1 MIFSS
6 KSYLFPIYI
15 FNQKLTEEIVVVHMY
30 VFHLNR
36 IISLVVVIWV
46 SNQLGVVI
54 RVQNQLASELGFQ
67 ISLSSLFGFQ
77 NSLASLLGFQ
87 ISLSSLF
94 GFKISLASLFGFKIG
109 QRRNQGLKMAQD
121 FSASKNLRP
130 VAIRVNNQLGR
141 RYQGKKWL
149 GVVIWV
155 TFIFEVLVHLFVIAR
170 NLGRHV
176 GIIMNR
182 WILVE
187 FHLLYKIVQDIYEV
201 FPIERCKKQV
211 FCSKINFHTKM
222 H

>member
-1 MIFSS
+1 MR
-6 KSYLFPIYI
+6 KSFIDIGYEQFIVLLRRKACYINLWSLFG
-15 FNQKLTEEIVVVHMY
+15 FK
-30 VFHLNR
+30 
-36 IISLVVVIWV
+36 ISLL
-46 SNQLGVVI
+46 SLLGFKI
-54 RVQNQLASELGFQ
+54 SLASLFGFKISLLSLLGFKISLASLFGFQ
-67 ISLSSLFGFQ
+67 ISLASLFGFK
-77 NSLASLLGFQ
+77 

-94 GFKISLASLFGFKIG
+94 GFKISLLSLLGFKIG
-109 QRRNQGLKMAQD
+109 QRRNQGLKMAWN

-155 TFIFEVLVHLFVIAR
+155 TFIFEVLVHLFVISR

-176 GIIMNR
+176 EVIMNR

>member
-77 NSLASLLGFQ
+77 NSLASLLGF
-87 ISLSSLF
+87 IIWLSVVIQEVVPDNDTRTTLF
-94 GFKISLASLFGFKIG
+94 LTA
-109 QRRNQGLKMAQD
+109 D
-121 FSASKNLRP
+121 FSRMECQKLDFDTPLESGEHEDLQRE
-130 VAIRVNNQLGR
+130 Q
-141 RYQGKKWL
+141 
-149 GVVIWV
+149 
-155 TFIFEVLVHLFVIAR
+155 R
-170 NLGRHV
+170 N
-176 GIIMNR
+176 
-182 WILVE
+182 
-187 FHLLYKIVQDIYEV
+187 
-201 FPIERCKKQV
+201 
-211 FCSKINFHTKM
+211 
-222 H
+222 